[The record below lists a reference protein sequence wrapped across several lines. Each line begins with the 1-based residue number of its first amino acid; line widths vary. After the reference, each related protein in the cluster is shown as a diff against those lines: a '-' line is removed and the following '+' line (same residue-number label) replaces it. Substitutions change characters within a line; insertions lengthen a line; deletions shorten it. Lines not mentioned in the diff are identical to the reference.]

1 MKQSVKRV
9 GVREFKNSVTA
20 LIAAEETVVVEKYG
34 KPVGVYV
41 PLKPKDKSHPD
52 LKEAVDSMDALMEG
66 ILGQLGMSEDEFV
79 AEIMKDWEN
88 KESKSERETNA
99 EDVVEVSR

>member
-1 MKQSVKRV
+1 MKRV

-20 LIAAEETVVVEKYG
+20 LIAEEETVVVEKYG

-41 PLKPKDKSHPD
+41 PLKPKDKSHP
-52 LKEAVDSMDALMEG
+52 EAKASRERMDALMED
-66 ILGQLGMSEDEFV
+66 ILGKLGMSEDEFV

-88 KESKSERETNA
+88 KSQRDGEHEKSD
-99 EDVVEVSR
+99 EDAVEVSR